1 MGRWNRPGEVVGAEL
16 KRDPPI
22 SMRIESAAANLAE
35 VRPVV
40 AKAAADVGFLPE
52 EIDGIVLAIDEALA
66 NSIKHGYEA
75 RAGQPIDVS
84 LAAIQ
89 RDGVPGIEIT
99 VRDYGRQVDPR
110 TIRGRN
116 LEDVRPGG
124 LGVHIIET
132 IMDEMEYT
140 CPQDGGMQLR
150 VRKYLKRNSD
160 QAVTSGEA

>member
-1 MGRWNRPGEVVGAEL
+1 MGAEL
-16 KRDPPI
+16 NRDPPI
-22 SMRIESAAANLAE
+22 SLRIESAAANLAE
-35 VRPVV
+35 VRPV
-40 AKAAADVGFLPE
+40 AAGDVGFLPE

-66 NSIKHGYEA
+66 NCIKHGYEA

-89 RDGVPGIEIT
+89 REGVPGIEIT
-99 VRDYGRQVDPR
+99 VRDYGRQVDPQ

-124 LGVHIIET
+124 LGVHIIGT
-132 IMDEMEYT
+132 VMDEMEYT

-150 VRKYLKRNSD
+150 VRKYLKGNMGR
-160 QAVTSGEA
+160 AAGPGGA